1 MQPDFLEANR
11 KPGESDGDV
20 SSLTLYTN
28 PWGKREWEGGRG
40 EGITLRCKV
49 LDLETVFMPFLSGWS
64 LPARTP
70 DYATQ
75 SFSSH

>member
-28 PWGKREWEGGRG
+28 PWGKRVGRRERGG
-40 EGITLRCKV
+40 
-49 LDLETVFMPFLSGWS
+49 
-64 LPARTP
+64 
-70 DYATQ
+70 DYPQVQGA
-75 SFSSH
+75 

>member
-28 PWGKREWEGGRG
+28 PWGKGEWEGGT
-40 EGITLRCKV
+40 EGKN
-49 LDLETVFMPFLSGWS
+49 
-64 LPARTP
+64 
-70 DYATQ
+70 
-75 SFSSH
+75 